1 MFLLEIK
8 REFVQTNVFTRE
20 WEALGFTDKDLR
32 RLENELLQNPKV
44 GDVVRGTGRMRKM
57 RFAFEDRGKRGSTR
71 VCYVDFE
78 IKETIFLL
86 AVFAKNELENLS
98 QAERNHL
105 KKQIDILE
113 DNL

>member
-1 MFLLEIK
+1 MIIK
-8 REFVQTNVFTRE
+8 RTFIQTSAFTKSWKE
-20 WEALGFTDKDLR
+20 LGFNDSDLR

-44 GDVVRGTGRMRKM
+44 GNVIRGTGRL
-57 RFAFEDRGKRGSTR
+57 RGKSGSTR

-86 AVFAKNELENLS
+86 AVFAKNEIENLS
-98 QAERNHL
+98 MEERL
-105 KKQIDILE
+105 KLKHQIDILE

>member
-1 MFLLEIK
+1 MFLLEVK
-8 REFVQTNVFTRE
+8 REFIQTNVFTRE
-20 WEALGFTDKDLR
+20 WEELGFTDTDLR

-44 GDVVRGTGRMRKM
+44 GKVIRGTGRMRKM
-57 RFAFEDRGKRGSTR
+57 RFAFKGRGKSGSTR
-71 VCYVDFE
+71 ECYVDFE

-98 QAERNHL
+98 QSERNIL

-113 DNL
+113 SNL